1 MPDMAKVARDDLEQH
16 ARMAVASVLDRLDLV
31 TREEFDAQAAVLAKT
46 RKRWKPLEG
55 AGLGAGESTE
65 PVSGTRSG
73 RYTNR
78 DCYHEFCDYPHAG
91 AGGH

>member
-46 RKRWKPLEG
+46 RKRWKPLRRG
-55 AGLGAGESTE
+55 S
-65 PVSGTRSG
+65 RSW
-73 RYTNR
+73 RI
-78 DCYHEFCDYPHAG
+78 D
-91 AGGH
+91 